1 MNPRQKS
8 YDSYDKTNKLL
19 KLTNSYY
26 HFRNL
31 EIIKHRKPQYSNKP
45 LYFHQNQKKKQEN
58 PFQTYYVKKQN
69 QSMKNK
75 LKQILLRPIKP
86 NLNEKFLT
94 KEIKLQKVKQIH
106 KNLYEKKR
114 DEDNVYF
121 KERLLNQKAFINP
134 KMMDKN
140 YSIEHKKVL
149 MKLSKIRENE
159 NIVLPAIKSTN
170 ENPSVLEY
178 NKYYNTESALRSKDG
193 DSYHNKMRSINGSEL
208 NNTYYKNNKDKDK
221 DKEKDKDSSDN
232 SINK

>member
-178 NKYYNTESALRSKDG
+178 NKYYNTESALRSKDS